1 MNSTENQSTGV
12 ALAELF
18 QRLRIISDELDSL
31 WLDLGSSDDEPDLQ
45 RRVLRDIDKHQK
57 TQSDILDQI
66 MSFA

>member
-45 RRVLRDIDKHQK
+45 RRVLRDIDKRQK